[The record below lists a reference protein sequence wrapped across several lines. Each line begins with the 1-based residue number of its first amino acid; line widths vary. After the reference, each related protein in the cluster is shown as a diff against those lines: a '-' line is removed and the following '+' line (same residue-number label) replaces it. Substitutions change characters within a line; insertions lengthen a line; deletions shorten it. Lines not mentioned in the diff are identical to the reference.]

1 MENLRALATLAVVF
15 LHINMT
21 LVANYSAEEIGI
33 YNYTVFNDCY
43 VLVKWAVPCF
53 IMITGSLLLDPNRN
67 VDYRKILNYVKR
79 MVLIL
84 LIFGSIYAA
93 MELVFTERKISISV
107 FYESIGRVLQGQS
120 WSHMWY
126 IYMLI
131 GLYLVTIPLRYI
143 IEKIQYKELEGLVAV
158 MMVGLFLIPSINTLW
173 NLSLEN
179 YMLISEYIAWYVI
192 GYYLSITDR
201 KFTRIAI
208 PSLFLVG
215 FISVLCESI
224 SIISYGERFGLNH
237 QTKSVITLIL
247 GISVFNAIKNR
258 GEFNNSTVNK
268 LIGIICEN
276 SFAIY
281 LIHPFF

>member
-1 MENLRALATLAVVF
+1 MATLAVVF

-158 MMVGLFLIPSINTLW
+158 MMIGLFLIPSINTLL

-179 YMLISEYIAWYVI
+179 YMLISEYIA
-192 GYYLSITDR
+192 
-201 KFTRIAI
+201 
-208 PSLFLVG
+208 
-215 FISVLCESI
+215 
-224 SIISYGERFGLNH
+224 
-237 QTKSVITLIL
+237 
-247 GISVFNAIKNR
+247 
-258 GEFNNSTVNK
+258 
-268 LIGIICEN
+268 
-276 SFAIY
+276 
-281 LIHPFF
+281 